1 MTKEELET
9 MRLQFKIEA
18 LTVCLSTLLR
28 ALSQASPVFAE
39 SFLHSAKKTQ
49 NEYLKIVLRQH
60 EASTSDMVAAEFQ
73 DAFDDLI
80 KFLESELLRQDTGQP
95 WRGGVKQ

>member
-1 MTKEELET
+1 MTKKELET
-9 MRLQFKIEA
+9 MRLKFKIEA

-28 ALSQASPVFAE
+28 ALSQSSTVFAE

-49 NEYLKIVLRQH
+49 NEYLKIVLPRH
-60 EASTSDMVAAEFQ
+60 GASTSDMVAAEFQ

-80 KFLESELLRQDTGQP
+80 KFLESEIR
-95 WRGGVKQ
+95 R